1 VHGNADATFTAKNAA
16 RCLYAW
22 GAPSHVLVYPG
33 ASKPLI
39 GPVKHDSEIHAV
51 DGLGGVE
58 GLPNSDHPEV
68 RKRFALDKDG
78 NPVRALEG
86 MASIIRETWKQGT
99 GEKVTIVST
108 GPTTN
113 IGVSETSSARTKWRS
128 AHSLVKSVIC

>member
-1 VHGNADATFTAKNAA
+1 
-16 RCLYAW
+16 
-22 GAPSHVLVYPG
+22 VLVYPG
-33 ASKPLI
+33 ASKPLL
-39 GPVKHDSEIHAV
+39 GPVRHDSEIHGV
-51 DGLGGVE
+51 DGLEGVE

-86 MASIIRETWKQGT
+86 MAGIIRETWKQGT

-113 IGVSETSSARTKWRS
+113 IGVCRKLPPQELSGEVSLPCEKRYLSASTPI
-128 AHSLVKSVIC
+128 L